1 MVSPKRRRYN
11 SEVRSCSLHLSTIPK
26 SPHKLSTP
34 VSRVFRALESDAS
47 GPHRIELDQIE
58 SDQELTSPFY
68 DKSKPGTFFEQAF
81 YDIALIG
88 KGSFGH
94 VFKAR
99 YKENQQWFAIKRSN
113 KPFGGPGDRQLQMN
127 EVNFLRTLGN
137 HPHCVRYDRAWEE
150 NGVLYIQT
158 ELCQGGTLQKFLE
171 ENINISEDQIWH
183 FITDLTLGLKHIH
196 DNNIVHLDIK
206 PANIFLSFEHD
217 KKLNSSNSSEFF
229 NLKIGDY
236 GIAFDI
242 TQKSRFDYQEG
253 DNKYMAPELLAG
265 QFGTP
270 ADIFSLGITI
280 LEIVG
285 DYELPSAGLNWS
297 KLRNEWQPELPSQ
310 YSDSLKNLIAEMMR
324 RDPLKRPT
332 VEAILRHPCV
342 RRALRCRCR
351 RSSTFQ
357 AISSA
362 YMCLAEI
369 VRKLPVAFYC
379 SSLFLAKSLFRLS
392 KVVNFKRPGVFER
405 CKLLNRDNLR
415 VSRPFVSLNF
425 QPESSPQT
433 PQQSFEVST
442 PTCAGSHCLTPLCKN
457 CFADFSNLNGSSCS
471 AKSTDSST
479 STFGGSTCINPKN
492 LLKEFNNVQ

>member
-1 MVSPKRRRYN
+1 MSDAKLDEFRAPKRCKQLSGLKNLPKPIFGVEKFSKKASNETSLNTTEKFSLYNHKNTQFVQTTDLSTVGGNKNEKLAPQYPRNIIECSSQLTSEKVITLNNQDVILKDVRTTCPRKAISENSAFLSSVFQSTFLPFSLKTPFPKNMVSPKRRRYN

-34 VSRVFRALESDAS
+34 
-47 GPHRIELDQIE
+47 
-58 SDQELTSPFY
+58 
-68 DKSKPGTFFEQAF
+68 
-81 YDIALIG
+81 IG

-369 VRKLPVAFYC
+369 VRKLPEAFYC

-392 KVVNFKRPGVFER
+392 V
-405 CKLLNRDNLR
+405 L
-415 VSRPFVSLNF
+415 
-425 QPESSPQT
+425 
-433 PQQSFEVST
+433 
-442 PTCAGSHCLTPLCKN
+442 
-457 CFADFSNLNGSSCS
+457 DFFCN
-471 AKSTDSST
+471 
-479 STFGGSTCINPKN
+479 I
-492 LLKEFNNVQ
+492 